1 MKPTKINALLPV
13 LLLFIA
19 NPFLASSQS
28 LTLEECQDLARKNY
42 PLINQL
48 ELIQLARDYSLENA
62 GKGNLPQLNISGQAT
77 YQSDV
82 TGLPI
87 DIPNVVIEPL
97 AKDQY
102 KVYGEISQS
111 LTDATMIKNQKELI
125 AANSETQ
132 AQQLE
137 VQLYQVK
144 ERVNQLF
151 FGMLLIDQQVVQI
164 ELLKKDIQL
173 GINRTTAAVENG
185 TSLRSAVDILKA
197 ELLNVDQKNIELL
210 ATKKGYADMMSLFI
224 GRPISSETEMVQ
236 PENKAIVQEINRPE
250 LALYQSQKQ
259 SLLIQNELISN
270 RSIPKINLF
279 LQGGYGRPAL
289 NFLSNDFELYYLG
302 GVRMNWNI
310 SNFYTSKREKEL
322 LDVNAA
328 TIDLQLETFLLNTH
342 ITLSQKQQEINKYTK
357 LMQTDREIVDLRESV
372 KASASAQLEYG
383 TLTSN
388 DYLTYVNA
396 ADQAHQNLILHQVQL
411 LMAQYSYQITSGN

>member
-1 MKPTKINALLPV
+1 MKLTIMNVVLFSV
-13 LLLFIA
+13 LLLMA
-19 NPFLASSQS
+19 NPLLVSSQ
-28 LTLEECQDLARKNY
+28 TLALEQSQELARQNY

-48 ELIQLARDYSLENA
+48 ELIQLSRDYSVENA
-62 GKGNLPQLNISGQAT
+62 GKGNLPQISISGQAT

-82 TGLPI
+82 TGFPI
-87 DIPNVVIEPL
+87 DLPNVVIQPI

-111 LTDATMIKNQKELI
+111 LTDATMINNQKMLI
-125 AANSETQ
+125 QAYSDTQ
-132 AQQLE
+132 AQQIE

-151 FGMLLIDQQVVQI
+151 FGMLLIDQQVMQI
-164 ELLKKDIQL
+164 ELLKKDIQN
-173 GINRTTAAVENG
+173 GIKRTAAAVQNG

-197 ELLNVDQKNIELL
+197 ELLNVDQKDIELQ
-210 ATKKGYADMMSLFI
+210 ATKKGFADMMTLFI
-224 GRPISSETEMVQ
+224 GQAISSETKIIQ
-236 PENKAIVQEINRPE
+236 PENRVIVQEINRPE

-259 SLLIQNELISN
+259 SLLIQSELISN
-270 RSIPKINLF
+270 RSIPRIYLF

-289 NFLSNDFELYYLG
+289 NFLSNEFELYYLG

-310 SNFYTSKREKEL
+310 SNFYTSKRDKEI

-328 TIDLQLETFLLNTH
+328 SIDLQQETFLLNTN
-342 ITLSQKQQEINKYTK
+342 ITLSQKQQDINKYMK
-357 LMQTDREIVDLRESV
+357 LMQTDKDIVELRESV

-388 DYLTYVNA
+388 DYLTYINA
-396 ADQAHQNLILHQVQL
+396 ADQARQNLILHQVQL
-411 LMAQYSYQITSGN
+411 LMAQYSYQLTSGN

>member
-1 MKPTKINALLPV
+1 MKSSNICV
-13 LLLFIA
+13 LLLSLLLLMA
-19 NPFLASSQS
+19 NPFLANSQS
-28 LTLEECQDLARKNY
+28 LTLEQCQDLARQNY

-48 ELIQLARDYSLENA
+48 ELIQLSRDYSVENA
-62 GKGNLPQLNISGQAT
+62 GKGNLPQINTNGQAT

-87 DIPNVVIEPL
+87 DIPNVVIKPI

-111 LTDATMIKNQKELI
+111 LTDAATIKNQKELI
-125 AANSETQ
+125 QANSETQ

-137 VQLYQVK
+137 VQLYQIK
-144 ERVNQLF
+144 ERINQIF
-151 FGMLLIDQQVVQI
+151 FGMILIDQQVAQT
-164 ELLKKDIQL
+164 ELLKKDIQI
-173 GINRTTAAVENG
+173 GIKQTNAAVENG
-185 TSLRSAVDILKA
+185 TSLRSSVDVLRA
-197 ELLNVDQKNIELL
+197 ELLNVNQKSIELQ
-210 ATKKGYADMMSLFI
+210 ATKNGYADMMSLFI
-224 GRPISSETEMVQ
+224 GQPISPETLITQ
-236 PENKAIVQEINRPE
+236 PKNKAMVQEINRPE

-270 RSIPKINLF
+270 RSIPRVSLF

-289 NFLSNDFELYYLG
+289 NFLSNNFDLYYLG

-310 SNFYTSKREKEL
+310 SNFYTSKREKEI

-328 TIDLQLETFLLNTH
+328 SIDLQQETFLLNTN
-342 ITLSQKQQEINKYTK
+342 IMLSQKQQDINKYIK
-357 LMQTDREIVDLRESV
+357 LMLTDKKIIDLRESV

-388 DYLTYVNA
+388 DYLTYINA
-396 ADQAHQNLILHQVQL
+396 ADKANQNLILHQVQL
-411 LMAQYSYQITSGN
+411 LMAQYSYQLTSGN